1 MFEDEGIEVYLV
13 ICPILPINTRLNELY
28 PIDEY
33 LGQKGKVLQN
43 GEVYSGDWRARL
55 LTKLKRRLPK
65 WLHLIHDFMFLD
77 SYVSDLASKQFQDI
91 LEIEKPDIVVVEYV
105 ILSKMLDGISKDVL
119 KLIDTHD
126 RFSGRNKRIRASE
139 SAGLWWNLSKGQ
151 EKRGLSRA
159 DLVIAIQCQEAAFFE
174 ATLKNCE
181 TKVITLDVISPVS
194 RLSPI
199 IKNSYTVGFIG
210 SNNSHNEQGLRSFLA
225 GHWERLTKAV
235 PNIRLFVAGSKF
247 SSVCLEKYPAVKFLG
262 NMEDLGPFYDEC
274 SVIINPCLAGS
285 GLKIKSV
292 EALSYGK
299 PLVTTPKG
307 AEGLTDS
314 PGNGLF
320 IHELDSH
327 EFGSVLIRLLNKTD
341 SLEISSKHAIEYITN
356 KNIHSRKKLSWALF
370 NELKGKSENV

>member
-1 MFEDEGIEVYLV
+1 
-13 ICPILPINTRLNELY
+13 
-28 PIDEY
+28 
-33 LGQKGKVLQN
+33 
-43 GEVYSGDWRARL
+43 
-55 LTKLKRRLPK
+55 
-65 WLHLIHDFMFLD
+65 
-77 SYVSDLASKQFQDI
+77 
-91 LEIEKPDIVVVEYV
+91 
-105 ILSKMLDGISKDVL
+105 
-119 KLIDTHD
+119 
-126 RFSGRNKRIRASE
+126 
-139 SAGLWWNLSKGQ
+139 
-151 EKRGLSRA
+151 
-159 DLVIAIQCQEAAFFE
+159 
-174 ATLKNCE
+174 
-181 TKVITLDVISPVS
+181 
-194 RLSPI
+194 
-199 IKNSYTVGFIG
+199 
-210 SNNSHNEQGLRSFLA
+210 
-225 GHWERLTKAV
+225 
-235 PNIRLFVAGSKF
+235 
-247 SSVCLEKYPAVKFLG
+247 
-262 NMEDLGPFYDEC
+262 MEDLGPFYDEC